1 MRTTRWGLPPLDI
14 SLSLVLNSGVALIL
28 GIDSS
33 TQSTK
38 ALLVDADDGRVVE
51 ARTAPH
57 PSGTEVDPRAWLDA
71 VDSATEGLLGRADA
85 VSVGGQQHGMVAL
98 DDTGAPVR
106 DALLWNDTR
115 SAGAARDLVEEM
127 GGPQACAEAIG
138 SVLVA
143 SFTSTKL
150 RWLRDHEPDHAAAV
164 AGVLLPHDYVSRHL
178 AAPGTDPFTDR
189 GDASGTG
196 YFATAAGDWRPD
208 LLERA
213 LGHAAALPRLVAP
226 GARAAETRGGAVLAA
241 GTGDNM
247 GAALGMAL
255 EPGDVLVSVG
265 TSGVASAV
273 STTPVADGT
282 GVVTGFA
289 DASGGFL
296 PMVTTMNAAGILD
309 LQARWLGV
317 DHAAL
322 ACLALQSEPGAGG
335 VALLPYYGG
344 ERTPN
349 RPDAVGTWTGLR
361 PTTTRADLARAAY
374 EALLCSLADAV
385 DRLVA
390 ATGVQPR
397 RVLMVGGATRSAALR
412 ALGPAVLG
420 CPVVLPPPGEYV
432 ALGAARQAAGAL
444 AGSAEPPAWPA
455 AETTVLEA
463 EPTPHVREV
472 YADLRERTAPWTPSG
487 SDPQPATPTTA
498 PTEGTP

>member
-1 MRTTRWGLPPLDI
+1 VT
-14 SLSLVLNSGVALIL
+14 LVL

-38 ALLVDADDGRVVE
+38 AVLVDADDGTVVE
-51 ARTAPH
+51 ARTAAH

-71 VDSATEGLLGRADA
+71 VEAASEGLLERADA
-85 VSVGGQQHGMVAL
+85 VSVAGQQHGMVAL
-98 DDTGAPVR
+98 DDSGAPVR

-115 SAGAARDLVEEM
+115 SAGAARDLVAEM
-127 GGPQACAEAIG
+127 GGPQACADAIG

-150 RWLRDHEPDHAAAV
+150 RWLRDHEPDRAHRV
-164 AGVLLPHDYVSRHL
+164 ATVLLPHDFVSQHL
-178 AAPGTDPFTDR
+178 SAPGNEAFTDR

-196 YFATAAGDWRPD
+196 YFGTREGVWRPD
-208 LLERA
+208 LAEQA
-213 LGHAAALPRLVAP
+213 LGRPVALPRLVTP
-226 GARAAETRGGAVLAA
+226 GAVAAHTPGGAVVAG

-255 EPGDVLVSVG
+255 QPGDVLVSVG

-273 STTPVADGT
+273 SATAVADGT

-317 DHAAL
+317 DHSGL
-322 ACLALQSEPGAGG
+322 ADLALQASPGAGG
-335 VALLPYYGG
+335 VTLLPYYGG

-349 RPDAVGTWTGLR
+349 RPEAVGTWTGLT
-361 PTTTRADLARAAY
+361 PATTRADLARAAY
-374 EALLCSLADAV
+374 EALLCSLADAI
-385 DRLVA
+385 DRLVD
-390 ATGVQPR
+390 ATREQPR

-412 ALGPAVLG
+412 ALAPAVLG
-420 CPVVLPPPGEYV
+420 RPVTLPPSAEYV
-432 ALGAARQAAGAL
+432 ALGAARQAAWALCGA
-444 AGSAEPPAWPA
+444 AEPPAWQQP
-455 AETTVLEA
+455 ETTVLEA

-472 YADLRERTAPWTPSG
+472 YADLRERTARWTQS
-487 SDPQPATPTTA
+487 ATD
-498 PTEGTP
+498 TEGTA

>member
-1 MRTTRWGLPPLDI
+1 
-14 SLSLVLNSGVALIL
+14 VALVL

-38 ALLVDADDGRVVE
+38 AVLVDTADGHVVE
-51 ARTAPH
+51 ARSAPH
-57 PSGTEVDPRAWLDA
+57 PPGTEVDPRAWLGA
-71 VDSATEGLLGRADA
+71 VEAATDGLLDRADA
-85 VSVGGQQHGMVAL
+85 LSVAGQQHGMVAL
-98 DDTGAPVR
+98 DEAGAPVR

-115 SAGAARDLVEEM
+115 SAGAARDLIDEM
-127 GGPQACAEAIG
+127 GGPQACADAIG

-143 SFTSTKL
+143 SFTSAKL
-150 RWLRDHEPDHAAAV
+150 RWLRDHEPANAALV
-164 AGVLLPHDYVSRHL
+164 HRVLLPHDFVSLHL
-178 AAPGTDPFTDR
+178 AAAGTEPFTDR

-196 YFATAAGDWRPD
+196 YFATRDGSWRHD
-208 LLERA
+208 LLEQA
-213 LGHAAALPRLVAP
+213 LGHDAGLPRIVAP
-226 GARAAETRGGAVLAA
+226 GTVAADTARGSVVAG

-255 EPGDVLVSVG
+255 EPGDVLLSVG
-265 TSGVASAV
+265 TSGVASAI

-317 DHAAL
+317 DHDGL
-322 ACLALQSEPGAGG
+322 AELALQSVPGSGG

-374 EALLCSLADAV
+374 EALLCSLADAL

-390 ATGVQPR
+390 ATGEQPR
-397 RVLMVGGATRSAALR
+397 RVLMVGGATRSVALR
-412 ALGPAVLG
+412 ALAPAVLG
-420 CPVVLPPPGEYV
+420 CPVVLPPEGEYV
-432 ALGAARQAAGAL
+432 ALGAARQAAWAL
-444 AGSAEPPAWPA
+444 AGSDRPPIWPA
-455 AETTVLEA
+455 ADTTVLEA
-463 EPTPHVREV
+463 DATPDVREA
-472 YADLRERTAPWTPSG
+472 YAELRARTASWTSSG
-487 SDPQPATPTTA
+487 TDSSA
-498 PTEGTP
+498 TEGTT

>member
-1 MRTTRWGLPPLDI
+1 M
-14 SLSLVLNSGVALIL
+14 ALTL

-38 ALLVDADDGRVVE
+38 ALLVDTDDGRVVDS
-51 ARTAPH
+51 RTAPH
-57 PSGTEVDPRAWLDA
+57 PAGTEVDPRAWLDA
-71 VDSATEGLLGRADA
+71 VDAATEGLLERADGVA
-85 VSVGGQQHGMVAL
+85 VAGQQHGMVTL
-98 DDTGAPVR
+98 DESGAPVR

-115 SAGAARDLVEEM
+115 SAGAARDLIDEM

-143 SFTSTKL
+143 SFTSSKL
-150 RWLRDHEPDHAAAV
+150 RWLRDHEPDHASRV
-164 AGVLLPHDYVSRHL
+164 HRVLLPHDFVSHHL

-196 YFATAAGDWRPD
+196 YFATRDGQWRPD
-208 LLERA
+208 LLEQA
-213 LGHAAALPRLVAP
+213 LGRAAALPRIVAP
-226 GARAAETRGGAVLAA
+226 GTVAAETARGAVLAG

-255 EPGDVLVSVG
+255 APGDVLVSVG

-317 DHAAL
+317 DHDGL
-322 ACLALQSEPGAGG
+322 AELALQSAPGSGG

-361 PTTTRADLARAAY
+361 PSTTRADLARAAY

-390 ATGVQPR
+390 ATGEQPR
-397 RVLMVGGATRSAALR
+397 RVLMVGGATKSAALR
-412 ALGPAVLG
+412 ALAPAVLG
-420 CPVVLPPPGEYV
+420 CPVLLPPPGEYV
-432 ALGAARQAAGAL
+432 ALGAARQAAWAL
-444 AGSAEPPAWPA
+444 AGTDEPPTWPA
-455 AETTVLEA
+455 ADTTVLEA

-472 YADLRERTAPWTPSG
+472 YADLRERTAPWTP
-487 SDPQPATPTTA
+487 
-498 PTEGTP
+498 TEGTS

>member
-1 MRTTRWGLPPLDI
+1 M
-14 SLSLVLNSGVALIL
+14 ALTL

-38 ALLVDADDGRVVE
+38 ALLVDADSGEVVE
-51 ARTAPH
+51 ARTASH
-57 PSGTEVDPRAWLDA
+57 PAGTEVDPRAWLSA
-71 VDSATEGLLGRADA
+71 VDEATDGLLDRADA
-85 VSVGGQQHGMVAL
+85 MAVAGQQHGMVAL
-98 DDTGAPVR
+98 DASGTPVR

-115 SAGAARDLVEEM
+115 SAGAAVELIEEM
-127 GGPQACAEAIG
+127 GGPQACADAIG

-164 AGVLLPHDYVSRHL
+164 ATVLLPHDYVSWHL
-178 AAPGTDPFTDR
+178 AAEGTDPFTDR

-196 YFATAAGDWRPD
+196 YFDARHDAWRHD
-208 LLERA
+208 LLEQA
-213 LGHAAALPRLVAP
+213 LGHAAQTPRIVAP
-226 GARAAETRGGAVLAA
+226 GTVAAHTASGTPIGG

-273 STTPVADGT
+273 SSVPVADGT

-289 DASGGFL
+289 DASGGYL

-317 DHAAL
+317 DHDGL
-322 ACLALQSEPGAGG
+322 ADLALQSAPGAGG
-335 VALLPYYGG
+335 VTLLPYYGG

-349 RPDAVGTWTGLR
+349 RPDAVGTWTGLT
-361 PTTTRADLARAAY
+361 PATTRADLARAAY
-374 EALLCSLADAV
+374 ESLLCSLADAV

-390 ATGVQPR
+390 ATGETPR
-397 RVLMVGGATRSAALR
+397 RVLMVGGATKSAALR
-412 ALGPAVLG
+412 ELAPAVLG

-432 ALGAARQAAGAL
+432 ALGAARQAAWAL
-444 AGSAEPPAWPA
+444 AGTATPPAWPA

-463 EPTPHVREV
+463 DPTPHVREA
-472 YADLRERTAPWTPSG
+472 YGDLRERTTTWT
-487 SDPQPATPTTA
+487 D
-498 PTEGTP
+498 